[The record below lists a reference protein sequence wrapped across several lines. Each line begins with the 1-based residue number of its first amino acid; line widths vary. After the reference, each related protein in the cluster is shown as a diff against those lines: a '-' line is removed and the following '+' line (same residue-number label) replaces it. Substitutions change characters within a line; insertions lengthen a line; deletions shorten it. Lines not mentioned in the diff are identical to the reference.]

1 MVKSPLQIII
11 ELLAGLSQGLIED
24 LNFMYSKIF
33 ELFVSLSFLAR
44 INPLGFS
51 LAITIGSIVLF
62 LILKFA
68 IGYSK
73 TLVLLVVISIILIL
87 FGVGVTM
94 ITTPIVANTT
104 ISE

>member
-1 MVKSPLQIII
+1 MVKSPFQIII

-24 LNFMYSKIF
+24 LSFMHSKIF

-51 LAITIGSIVLF
+51 LAIAIGSIVLY

-73 TLVLLVVISIILIL
+73 TLVMLVVILMILLL

-94 ITTPIVANTT
+94 TTTPVATNTT